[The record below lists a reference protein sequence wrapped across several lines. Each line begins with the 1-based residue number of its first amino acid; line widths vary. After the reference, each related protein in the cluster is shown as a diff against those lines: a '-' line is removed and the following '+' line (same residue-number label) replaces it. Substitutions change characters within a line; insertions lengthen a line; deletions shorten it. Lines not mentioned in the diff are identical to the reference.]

1 MASSP
6 TANLQEW
13 RNSSGSAL
21 SVVDANGYFGIGTS
35 SPGYILHVAQD
46 NSDRVR
52 FTVQN
57 VHNVAGQSQSALM
70 EFVGGNYSQIWL
82 FANDVGTNG
91 GNNFGIFGGGSWR
104 LFLDGGTGNVG
115 IGTTSPSTMLHLAQ
129 DNSDRVRFTVENL
142 HNVAGQSQ
150 SALMEFVGANQ
161 IWLFSSDVGGNGGNN
176 FGIFGGGSWRLFIDG
191 GTGHVGI
198 GTTSPSHLIQL
209 SGGAYSDGSTWNPA
223 SSIRWKENI
232 TPLTDG
238 VETLRQLHP
247 VAYNYKKT
255 PGKRTMG
262 FIAEEVGKV
271 LPTVVDWDEKEEGYA
286 EGYDQTAI
294 LALAVEAVK
303 EQQSEIEQL
312 RTENNTLREK
322 IEKQQQ
328 GFEEQQQRIEVLE
341 RKLAA
346 S

>member
-1 MASSP
+1 
-6 TANLQEW
+6 LQEW

-35 SPGYILHVAQD
+35 SPSYILHVAQD

-52 FTVQN
+52 FTVEN
-57 VHNVAGQSQSALM
+57 LHNVAGQSQSALM

-198 GTTSPSHLIQL
+198 GTTNPSHLIQL

-232 TPLTDG
+232 EPLTSG

-247 VAYNYKKT
+247 VSYNYKKT
-255 PGKRTMG
+255 PEKRTMG

-271 LPTVVDWDEKEEGYA
+271 LPTVVDWDKTEEGYA

-294 LALAVEAVK
+294 LALAVQAVR
-303 EQQSEIEQL
+303 EQQVQISQQQGEIEQL
-312 RTENNTLREK
+312 RTENSTLRETVEAESK
-322 IEKQQQ
+322 ALR
-328 GFEEQQQRIEVLE
+328 EEIKTLQETVRRLV
-341 RKLAA
+341 A